1 MAAVLRA
8 YAPAAAAIRRGLCGL
23 LPDRALRL
31 CTWVDLQRL
40 ACGESDID
48 IGVLRRNTVYDSRG
62 ILHDNHPII
71 KWFWQIMESLAPE
84 QKRNFVRFAWGC
96 VRPRRG
102 GERGGRRG
110 PRDLCCTRACRPPT
124 LRPSAFPLP
133 PRSRSK
139 LPRGVWPKNSKGE
152 QVKFKIVPKAGYV
165 GLPLAHTC
173 FFLLECG
180 TGYTSYEAMRRSFVT
195 AILYGASEGF
205 LIQ

>member
-1 MAAVLRA
+1 MGVR
-8 YAPAAAAIRRGLCGL
+8 AAAPRRRAGRPAWAARSL
-23 LPDRALRL
+23 L
-31 CTWVDLQRL
+31 
-40 ACGESDID
+40 
-48 IGVLRRNTVYDSRG
+48 
-62 ILHDNHPII
+62 H
-71 KWFWQIMESLAPE
+71 ESLSPAHSSP
-84 QKRNFVRFAWGC
+84 FRF
-96 VRPRRG
+96 
-102 GERGGRRG
+102 
-110 PRDLCCTRACRPPT
+110 PP
-124 LRPSAFPLP
+124 PS

>member
-1 MAAVLRA
+1 MGVRARAAASGRA
-8 YAPAAAAIRRGLCGL
+8 APRAAAAFTA
-23 LPDRALRL
+23 AL
-31 CTWVDLQRL
+31 
-40 ACGESDID
+40 S
-48 IGVLRRNTVYDSRG
+48 S
-62 ILHDNHPII
+62 
-71 KWFWQIMESLAPE
+71 
-84 QKRNFVRFAWGC
+84 
-96 VRPRRG
+96 PRR
-102 GERGGRRG
+102 
-110 PRDLCCTRACRPPT
+110 
-124 LRPSAFPLP
+124 PS

-165 GLPLAHTC
+165 GLPLAHSC

>member
-1 MAAVLRA
+1 MGVRA
-8 YAPAAAAIRRGLCGL
+8 R
-23 LPDRALRL
+23 
-31 CTWVDLQRL
+31 T
-40 ACGESDID
+40 
-48 IGVLRRNTVYDSRG
+48 
-62 ILHDNHPII
+62 
-71 KWFWQIMESLAPE
+71 
-84 QKRNFVRFAWGC
+84 
-96 VRPRRG
+96 RG
-102 GERGGRRG
+102 GERAG
-110 PRDLCCTRACRPPT
+110 CTRAAAAFT
-124 LRPSAFPLP
+124 QSPSLLPAAPP

-139 LPRGVWPKNSKGE
+139 LPRGVWPKNSKNE

>member
-1 MAAVLRA
+1 VRGGGGGGGGARRAAHRPRCLFSVAFPTRS
-8 YAPAAAAIRRGLCGL
+8 AAA
-23 LPDRALRL
+23 
-31 CTWVDLQRL
+31 
-40 ACGESDID
+40 
-48 IGVLRRNTVYDSRG
+48 
-62 ILHDNHPII
+62 
-71 KWFWQIMESLAPE
+71 
-84 QKRNFVRFAWGC
+84 
-96 VRPRRG
+96 
-102 GERGGRRG
+102 
-110 PRDLCCTRACRPPT
+110 PP
-124 LRPSAFPLP
+124 PS
-133 PRSRSK
+133 RSRSK